1 MEENTNLTEQTTD
14 QSDAFLDGWNDTA
27 ESEQTADQPEKPTEE
42 APKEADEKNP
52 EADKETNAD
61 GEKKDEAAD
70 KPAEAKQDETADGE
84 KDKAPEE
91 SSWNIKHMGE
101 EKTLKASD
109 VTPELLQKGLDY
121 DRVREKY
128 DEAKPIV
135 EMFTEFAKKAGMSVT
150 DYIKYV
156 RAEAKKASGMSE
168 DEAKR
173 AIELEDRE
181 AVISAKEEEQKQKES
196 EENSVKEKVKA
207 DLDEFKNAFPEIF
220 EQARTNPDAIPKSVW
235 DEVKSGKLS
244 LTAAYSRY
252 AVAKAQESVKA
263 ANDKAEAASQ
273 NQKNAE
279 RSSGSMKSAG
289 SDTRAKDAFLDG
301 FGI

>member
-42 APKEADEKNP
+42 APKEAAEKNP
-52 EADKETNAD
+52 ESDKETNAD

-91 SSWNIKHMGE
+91 SFWNIKHMGE

-128 DEAKPIV
+128 DEAKPVV
-135 EMFTEFAKKAGMSVT
+135 EFFTEFAKKAGMSVT

-181 AVISAKEEEQKQKES
+181 AVISAKEAEQKQKES

-263 ANDKAEAASQ
+263 ANDKAEAIGQ

-289 SDTRAKDAFLDG
+289 SARAKDAFLDG